1 MYIYIIYPFAEF
13 FIFFNYNIIQLDDS
27 SLAKLTYAEMTADYK
42 NSISHRGRALEKL
55 IEFLKEKGEELAK
68 K

>member
-1 MYIYIIYPFAEF
+1 MYIYIIYPLAEF
-13 FIFFNYNIIQLDDS
+13 FIFFNYNTIQLDDS
-27 SLAKLTYAEMTADYK
+27 SLAKLTYAEMTADHK